1 MDLGTLK
8 APVGSRKKRK
18 RVGRGDGSGHGGTS
32 CKGSKGQNAR
42 SGGGTRPGFEGG
54 QMPMARRLPKR
65 GFRNP
70 FRKEMIT
77 VNLVQLNAFPEN
89 SIIDAE
95 ALIMQGLIK
104 KRGDGIK
111 LLGKGDIQHALSIKL
126 DALSKGAKAKIEA
139 AGGSI
144 VEVA

>member
-1 MDLGTLK
+1 MDLQTLK
-8 APVGSRKKRK
+8 APVGSRKRRK
-18 RVGRGDGSGHGGTS
+18 RVGRGDGSGHGGTA

-65 GFRNP
+65 GFRNA
-70 FRKEMIT
+70 FRKEIIT
-77 VNLVQLNAFPEN
+77 VNLMQLNAFPEN

-95 ALIMQGLIK
+95 ALIKKGLIK

-126 DALSKGAKAKIEA
+126 DALSKGAKVKIEA
-139 AGGSI
+139 AGGSV
-144 VEVA
+144 VEVS